1 MDKIMKKSNHN
12 NSEID
17 PKLIE
22 MLELLEP
29 TLPRDPEDAARG
41 MERFLMEAD
50 ESLPTQS
57 GTSLPWFKKWGKK
70 NQKEENDMTTR
81 RQIFAMKTLAMV
93 AILAALV
100 FGGVGMTALAAGNA
114 LPGDA
119 LYPFKT
125 GMEQTRLN
133 LTSGAAQQARLHL
146 EYAERRLD
154 ELAALIAAGRFDATS
169 QAAAE
174 FEFHIERAIES
185 LSKAVQDDPVEGQEL
200 ASQIAGALSRYAQ
213 TLTSLH
219 ASSPEPARP
228 AIKRALQAADETA
241 MDDRVGS
248 TEIEFIGVVEAKTAE
263 AWTISGRTVVIIA
276 GRTQIKNE
284 IQVGDTVKVH
294 ALVGAEGRLTAREVE
309 LARGAT
315 SGEEIEFRGAVES
328 MTAEVWSIG
337 GKRVVVIAG
346 RTEIKGDIK
355 VGDTVKVHALV
366 GVDGKLTA
374 REIELISQAT
384 VTEEIEFR
392 GTVDAI
398 TAEAWTIGGRTVAVV
413 AGRTQVKGEIKIGD
427 TVKVHALVGAEG
439 RLTAREIELIS
450 PTAVTG
456 EIEFRGMVEAI
467 TTEAWTI
474 SGRTVSVVAGRT
486 EIKGAIKVGD
496 TVKVHALVGPDGRLT
511 AREIELITPSL
522 QREVEVRVTGIVL
535 AVSETSLT
543 IEGDTFRITPQ
554 TEIRGTIT
562 NGAWVEVRGVRD
574 ANGALTATRIQ
585 LVEIESEDNQS
596 EVRFSGVVEAMGGEA
611 WTIAGR
617 KVIVVP
623 LVTEIRDLI
632 RTGDVVKVR
641 ATLGADGVLVAERI
655 ELDN

>member
-1 MDKIMKKSNHN
+1 MDRNMKHSNHN
-12 NSEID
+12 HSEID

-29 TLPRDPEDAARG
+29 TPARDPEDAAQG

-50 ESLPTQS
+50 ETLPIQSERSLA
-57 GTSLPWFKKWGKK
+57 WFKRWGKK
-70 NQKEENDMTTR
+70 NQKEDNGMTTR
-81 RQIFAMKTLAMV
+81 RHIFAMKTLAMI
-93 AILAALV
+93 AILVTLV
-100 FGGVGMTALAAGNA
+100 FGGVGITALAAGNA

-119 LYPFKT
+119 LYPVKS
-125 GMEQTRLN
+125 GMEQTRLS
-133 LTSGAAQQARLHL
+133 LTAGAAQQARLHL

-154 ELAALIAAGRFDATS
+154 ELAALITAGRIEATS

-174 FEFHIERAIES
+174 FEFHIEKAIE
-185 LSKAVQDDPVEGQEL
+185 LLAKAVQDDPVEGQEL
-200 ASQIAGALSRYAQ
+200 AGQISGALSRYAQ

-219 ASSPEPARP
+219 ASSPEPARS
-228 AIKRALQAADETA
+228 AIKRALQVAEETAADG
-241 MDDRVGS
+241 RVGN
-248 TEIEFIGVVEAKTAE
+248 TEVEFTGVVEAKTAE
-263 AWTISGRTVVIIA
+263 SWTISGRMVVIIA

-294 ALVGAEGRLTAREVE
+294 ALIGAEGRLTAREIE
-309 LARGAT
+309 LARGASST
-315 SGEEIEFRGAVES
+315 EELEFRGAVES

-355 VGDTVKVHALV
+355 VGDTVKVHVLV

-392 GTVDAI
+392 GAVGAI
-398 TAEAWTIGGRTVAVV
+398 TAETWTIGGRSVAVV
-413 AGRTQVKGEIKIGD
+413 AGRTQIKGEIKVGD
-427 TVKVHALVGAEG
+427 TVKVHALVSADS

-450 PTAVTG
+450 AAAVAE
-456 EIEFRGMVEAI
+456 EIEFRGTVEAI
-467 TTEAWTI
+467 TDEAWTI
-474 SGRTVSVVAGRT
+474 SGRSVAVVAGRT

-496 TVKVHALVGPDGRLT
+496 TVKVHALVGPGGRLT
-511 AREIELITPSL
+511 AREIELMTPSL
-522 QREVEVRVTGIVL
+522 QHEVEVRVTGIVL
-535 AVSETSLT
+535 AVDETSLT
-543 IEGDTFRITPQ
+543 IEGDTFRITSQ
-554 TEIRGTIT
+554 TEIRGTIKA
-562 NGAWVEVRGVRD
+562 GDWVEVRGYRD
-574 ANGALTATRIQ
+574 ATGALTATRIQ
-585 LVEIESEDNQS
+585 PVEIENENNQG

-641 ATLGADGVLVAERI
+641 ATLGADGALVAEKI